1 MLDQDN
7 RKSDDGE
14 YTCRVE
20 NRYGAV
26 QHTIRV
32 QVSMSTCQH
41 MSTHVN
47 TCQHVTISTLRL
59 VQSVERVVAQPP
71 VVMPGQPGNHSATVG
86 DSVTLSCQL
95 TVQDVAT
102 PHTTAWFK

>member
-47 TCQHVTISTLRL
+47 MSPYQHYGWCR
-59 VQSVERVVAQPP
+59 
-71 VVMPGQPGNHSATVG
+71 
-86 DSVTLSCQL
+86 
-95 TVQDVAT
+95 
-102 PHTTAWFK
+102 AWRGWWPSPRW

>member
-1 MLDQDN
+1 MHASISYQDN

-41 MSTHVN
+41 MST
-47 TCQHVTISTLRL
+47 LWL

-71 VVMPGQPGNHSATVG
+71 VVIPGQPGNHSATVG
-86 DSVTLSCQL
+86 DSVALSCQL

>member
-14 YTCRVE
+14 YTCRLE

-41 MSTHVN
+41 MSTHHHIN
-47 TCQHVTISTLRL
+47 TTVGAERGEGGGPAPGGDARPARQPLGHGGGQRDPELPADRAGRGHPPHHRL
-59 VQSVERVVAQPP
+59 VQVS
-71 VVMPGQPGNHSATVG
+71 T
-86 DSVTLSCQL
+86 
-95 TVQDVAT
+95 
-102 PHTTAWFK
+102 